1 MRKVDA
7 LRILTGLVPQIRQ
20 RFGVESLAL
29 FGSVARDEAGSSSDV
44 DVLVGFRGTPDFDRF
59 MDLKLFLE
67 EHLGARV
74 DLVTTSAL
82 RPRLR
87 AGVEVDAINVA

>member
-1 MRKVDA
+1 MVGVANARGRRVSGV
-7 LRILTGLVPQIRQ
+7 TGLR
-20 RFGVESLAL
+20 R
-29 FGSVARDEAGSSSDV
+29 GSVARDEAGSSSDV

-87 AGVEVDAINVA
+87 AGVDLDAINVP